1 VMQVVSLS
9 DHPGSMRR
17 GAQQRRAAADR
28 DAQQAHEDVLAV
40 HRERVAQA
48 RVARDEAWAAR
59 RWGAWLRGVFAVR
72 RAQRQV
78 PAARLPV
85 SQPTAEEQRWAAGSA
100 GELLVAD
107 ELGRALDDEWTLL
120 RGYRNRGGEI
130 DHLLLGPR
138 GLFAIEVKNQNARV
152 DCHGDQWWAAKY
164 DRYGNPVESR
174 REMADGR
181 GRSPSVQLNE
191 PASQLEGF
199 LGSRGHPVAVGRIV
213 VLIHPRAQLRSC
225 THPTVHIFTSIQ
237 QILNLLNASP
247 VAITT
252 AERAELERL
261 IVRDHRFHERRRRD
275 PRP

>member
-1 VMQVVSLS
+1 MRVVSLS
-9 DHPGSMRR
+9 DHPGAMRR
-17 GAQQRRAAADR
+17 DAQKRRAAADR
-28 DAQQAHEDVLAV
+28 EAQRAHENVLAV

-48 RVARDEAWAAR
+48 RAARDEAWAAR
-59 RWGAWLRGVFAVR
+59 RWTAWLRGVFAVR

-78 PAARLPV
+78 PAVRLPA
-85 SQPTAEEQRWAAGSA
+85 SQPTAEEERWAAGSA

-107 ELGRALDDEWTLL
+107 ELGRVLDDGWTLL

-152 DCHGDQWWAAKY
+152 NCHGDQWWSTKY
-164 DRYGNPVESR
+164 DKYGNPVEPR
-174 REMADGR
+174 REMSDRR

-199 LGSRGHPVAVGRIV
+199 LVSRGHPVAIGRIV

-225 THPTVHIFTSIQ
+225 THPTVLIFTSVR
-237 QILNLLNASP
+237 QILSLLNAAPAS
-247 VAITT
+247 ITT
-252 AERAELERL
+252 AEYAELEQL
-261 IVRDHRFHERRRRD
+261 IVQDHRRHERRRSR
-275 PRP
+275 

>member
-1 VMQVVSLS
+1 MMRVVSLS
-9 DHPGSMRR
+9 DHPGAMRR
-17 GAQQRRAAADR
+17 DAQQRRAAADR
-28 DAQQAHEDVLAV
+28 EAQQAHESVLAV

-78 PAARLPV
+78 PAARLPA
-85 SQPTAEEQRWAAGSA
+85 SQPTVEEERWAAGSA
-100 GELLVAD
+100 GELLIAD
-107 ELGRALDDEWTLL
+107 RLGRALDDEWTLL

-152 DCHGDQWWAAKY
+152 NCHGDQWWSTKY
-164 DRYGNPVESR
+164 DKYGNPVEPR
-174 REMADGR
+174 REMTDRR

-199 LGSRGHPVAVGRIV
+199 LALPRSPGRDRAHRRAHPPARTATQ
-213 VLIHPRAQLRSC
+213 LHPSDRAHL
-225 THPTVHIFTSIQ
+225 HV
-237 QILNLLNASP
+237 
-247 VAITT
+247 
-252 AERAELERL
+252 RAADPQPPQRL
-261 IVRDHRFHERRRRD
+261 PGVNHHRRAHGA
-275 PRP
+275 